1 MYICLDVVCDLGRSE
16 MFEDNVRISK
26 KYQSEK
32 MALCFQATVVT
43 VVRAPVLRMS
53 EHCR

>member
-1 MYICLDVVCDLGRSE
+1 MYTCLDVVFDLGRSE

-26 KYQSEK
+26 KNQSAK
-32 MALCFQATVVT
+32 MALCFQATVAT
-43 VVRAPVLRMS
+43 VVRAPVLRMA